1 MGSLGTLLLQA
12 PILDA
17 TLQKIIMRL
26 SELDSEWSSE
36 TVCAY
41 IRMVALSER
50 AQLINLFIHG
60 GSTAPLTLSRPCAHD
75 TSRKPNYKVW
85 EAHSDT
91 DRLTPAPPPKNLR
104 QLPRGGKI
112 LMLNFGFSAQLAGAM
127 GWRWIFAVYG
137 IPHLSRHHD
146 QPDMHHVPQ
155 DMPSRKPTHPY
166 LAMSKELLFFVS
178 RCRLGQNWSRF
189 SLP

>member
-1 MGSLGTLLLQA
+1 MSSKVHKIEKANLLGSLGTLLLQT

-17 TLQKIIMRL
+17 TLQIFIVRL

-60 GSTAPLTLSRPCAHD
+60 GSMAPLTLSRPCAHD

-85 EAHSDT
+85 EAHSDM
-91 DRLTPAPPPKNLR
+91 DRLTPAPPPKNQR
-104 QLPRGGKI
+104 PRPRRDKI
-112 LMLNFGFSAQLAGAM
+112 LMRNPRLSAQLAG
-127 GWRWIFAVYG
+127 
-137 IPHLSRHHD
+137 
-146 QPDMHHVPQ
+146 
-155 DMPSRKPTHPY
+155 
-166 LAMSKELLFFVS
+166 
-178 RCRLGQNWSRF
+178 
-189 SLP
+189 

>member
-1 MGSLGTLLLQA
+1 MQA

-17 TLQKIIMRL
+17 TLQKIIVRL

-85 EAHSDT
+85 EAHSDM